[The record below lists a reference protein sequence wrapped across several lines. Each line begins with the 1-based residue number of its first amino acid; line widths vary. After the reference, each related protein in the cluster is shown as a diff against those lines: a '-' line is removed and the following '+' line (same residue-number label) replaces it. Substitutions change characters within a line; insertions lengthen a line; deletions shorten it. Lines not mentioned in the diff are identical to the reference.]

1 MNGYATFHKFEML
14 KIPVDLFTY
23 FLGVALHIAF
33 ADMAVNTH
41 IHTRAERESSR
52 RDEISP

>member
-23 FLGVALHIAF
+23 FFGVSLHIAF

-41 IHTRAERESSR
+41 IYTHVRREG
-52 RDEISP
+52 E